1 MINHLLCNHYK
12 NIYLLIMN
20 IIGIYRFYAD
30 GFKSMTTGRIL
41 WLIILLK
48 LFVMFF
54 IIKLFFFP
62 SFLKDKTTEE
72 KQDYVGNEL
81 IIRASDSYA
90 K

>member
-1 MINHLLCNHYK
+1 
-12 NIYLLIMN
+12 MN

-48 LFVMFF
+48 LFVIFF

-81 IIRASDSYA
+81 IIRASDSHA

>member
-1 MINHLLCNHYK
+1 
-12 NIYLLIMN
+12 MN

-30 GFKSMTTGRIL
+30 GIL
-41 WLIILLK
+41 WIIILVK

-62 SFLKDKTTEE
+62 SFLKDKSTEE
-72 KQDYVGNEL
+72 KQNYVGNEL
-81 IIRASDSYA
+81 IMRSSDFYA

>member
-1 MINHLLCNHYK
+1 
-12 NIYLLIMN
+12 MN

-30 GFKSMTTGRIL
+30 GFRSMTTGRVL
-41 WLIILLK
+41 WFIILVK

-62 SFLKDKTTEE
+62 SFLKDKSTEE
-72 KQDYVGNEL
+72 KQNYVGNEL
-81 IIRASDSYA
+81 IMRSSDFYA

>member
-1 MINHLLCNHYK
+1 
-12 NIYLLIMN
+12 MN

-30 GFKSMTTGRIL
+30 GFRSMTTGRIL
-41 WLIILLK
+41 WIIILVK

-72 KQDYVGNEL
+72 KQNYVGNEL
-81 IIRASDSYA
+81 IMRASDSDT